1 MWCCMSRLQQVAL
14 LSMPAASG
22 VAEHR
27 LAWLQ
32 EGKIPKLE
40 AILAESESEEE
51 PDAVIELPANKIKL
65 MVGAGGERIK
75 LIQRKSKCR
84 IQARPRTASGVT
96 QCADGMTRK
105 ISAGLTVT
113 CFGSVILKCF
123 QICVLT
129 GRVRAL

>member
-1 MWCCMSRLQQVAL
+1 MGLVQGPEQACWVTLHCQPLHVT
-14 LSMPAASG
+14 
-22 VAEHR
+22 AEAGGLAQNW
-27 LAWLQ
+27 LAWPQ

-84 IQARPRTASGVT
+84 IQARPRTASGVAHCT
-96 QCADGMTRK
+96 SGMTQ
-105 ISAGLTVT
+105 S
-113 CFGSVILKCF
+113 
-123 QICVLT
+123 
-129 GRVRAL
+129 